1 MPDYKTMY
9 CILCSAADRAV
20 TELEEQGDAS
30 LAAEILKAA
39 LLRAEEIYIE
49 TADELPPSVIAN
61 R

>member
-20 TELEEQGDAS
+20 TEMEEQGDAS

-39 LLRAEEIYIE
+39 LLRAEDAYIE
-49 TADELPPSVIAN
+49 TADES
-61 R
+61 